1 MPMDVSAT
9 PGEGIVPEAAR
20 DAARQPAQRA
30 SEAALPLEHPTVP
43 EHQPHQ
49 GHQLRRRPIAVH
61 EGLAQADVAAGERTQ
76 EEPLVVDRQG
86 CIQLARLP
94 VSVRAVGALH
104 GQRSAGHAA
113 EAGEK
118 RRLRPLR
125 HHAHRSITE
134 SVRPAVSAA

>member
-1 MPMDVSAT
+1 MPVDVPAT
-9 PGEGIVPEAAR
+9 AGEGIVAEAAR

-30 SEAALPLEHPTVP
+30 SHAALPLEHPTVAQ
-43 EHQPHQ
+43 HQPHQ
-49 GHQLRRRPIAVH
+49 GHQIRRRPVAVH
-61 EGLAQADVAAGERTQ
+61 EGLAEADVAAGERPQ

-86 CIQLARLP
+86 RIQLARLP
-94 VSVRAVGALH
+94 VPVRAVGALH